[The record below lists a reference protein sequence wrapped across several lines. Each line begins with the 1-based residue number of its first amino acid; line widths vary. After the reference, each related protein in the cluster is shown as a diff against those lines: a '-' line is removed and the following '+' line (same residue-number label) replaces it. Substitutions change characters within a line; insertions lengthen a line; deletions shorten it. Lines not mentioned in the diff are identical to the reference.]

1 MPGIEKDCYR
11 GRYNPPSGPAASS
24 SCRLPSFFFE
34 IWKPLM
40 ITVNEVTKGFGSR
53 TLFDNVSVKF
63 SPGYRY
69 GLTGPNGAGKSTFMK
84 ILTGE
89 VEPTNNGTV
98 GRPARVGVLKQ
109 DQFAYDNER
118 IVDTV
123 VMGNE
128 VLWNAFKEREELCL
142 LSELSEAQM
151 LRLGDIESIIAD
163 ENGYT
168 AEFEAGEI
176 LRGIGIPDDQHENL
190 MSTLATDYKFRVL
203 LAQALFAGP
212 QALLLDEPTNHL
224 DLESIHW
231 LEEFLCDYEGVL
243 IVISHDRHFL
253 NSVCTHIADIDYDT
267 IIVYPGNYD
276 DMVEHK
282 MQARQSI
289 EADNKEK
296 AKKIAQLQEFVARF
310 AAGQRSSQV
319 QSRKKEIA
327 RLAPQELKKSN
338 IQRPYIRFEQEKPL
352 GREILRVEG
361 LTKGFDGNV
370 LFKDFRLDVYRGD
383 KIAIIGSNGVG
394 KTTLLRCL
402 IGDLEPDKGTI
413 KWGDNA
419 SWSYYPQDYHQDI
432 SAGTTAFDWLMQY
445 MTDEGHQFVR
455 SVLGRMLFSGDES
468 KKATEALS
476 GGEAARLLMAR
487 MMMQKNPI
495 LVFDEPTNHLDLE
508 AVNALGEGLSVF
520 PGTVFVV
527 SHDRDLI
534 SDVATRVLS
543 FTPQGI
549 VDYGG
554 TYPEYLETHRFKEY
568 SRISRS

>member
-1 MPGIEKDCYR
+1 
-11 GRYNPPSGPAASS
+11 
-24 SCRLPSFFFE
+24 
-34 IWKPLM
+34 M

-63 SPGYRY
+63 TPGYRY
-69 GLTGPNGAGKSTFMK
+69 GLTGPNGAGKSTFMR

-98 GRPARVGVLKQ
+98 SRPAKVGVLKQ

-128 VLWNAFKEREELCL
+128 TLWNAFKEREELCQ

-151 LRLGDIESIIAD
+151 LRLGDLESIVAD

-231 LEEFLCDYEGVL
+231 LEEFLCEYEGVL

-289 EADNKEK
+289 EADNREK
-296 AKKIAQLQEFVARF
+296 AKKITQLQEFVARF

-319 QSRKKEIA
+319 QSRKKEMA

-352 GREILRVEG
+352 GREILRAEG
-361 LTKGFDGNV
+361 LSKSFDGKT

-402 IGDLEPDKGTI
+402 IGELEPDKGSV

-419 SWSYYPQDYHQDI
+419 TWSYYPQDYHQDI
-432 SAGTTAFDWLMQY
+432 TEGTTAFDWLMQY

-455 SVLGRMLFSGDES
+455 GVLGRMLFSGDEAQ
-468 KKATEALS
+468 KATEALS

-487 MMMQKNPI
+487 MMMLKNPI

-543 FTPQGI
+543 FTPEGVI
-549 VDYGG
+549 DFGG
-554 TYPEYLETHRFKEY
+554 TYPEYLESHRFKEY
-568 SRISRS
+568 SRVGKR